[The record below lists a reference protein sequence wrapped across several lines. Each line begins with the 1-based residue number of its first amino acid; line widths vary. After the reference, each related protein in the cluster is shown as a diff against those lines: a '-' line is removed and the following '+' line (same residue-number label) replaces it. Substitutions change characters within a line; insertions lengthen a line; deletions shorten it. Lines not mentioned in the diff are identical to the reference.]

1 MRKTEE
7 DQGAKLVRAMTDV
20 LLGGGLALVVCLVFL
35 LICSVGIS
43 GGWVEEDLMYQ
54 LSVVGCVIG
63 GFSGGIFAVRHSGAR
78 ALIVGLASGGVFF
91 LLILTA
97 GVLLFEDMSIE
108 AGGLGLLSGALC
120 GGGAVGILGTRPKKK
135 KRRK

>member
-1 MRKTEE
+1 
-7 DQGAKLVRAMTDV
+7 
-20 LLGGGLALVVCLVFL
+20 
-35 LICSVGIS
+35 
-43 GGWVEEDLMYQ
+43 MYQ
-54 LSVVGCVIG
+54 PSVVGCVIG

-120 GGGAVGILGTRPKKK
+120 GGAAAGILGTRPKKK